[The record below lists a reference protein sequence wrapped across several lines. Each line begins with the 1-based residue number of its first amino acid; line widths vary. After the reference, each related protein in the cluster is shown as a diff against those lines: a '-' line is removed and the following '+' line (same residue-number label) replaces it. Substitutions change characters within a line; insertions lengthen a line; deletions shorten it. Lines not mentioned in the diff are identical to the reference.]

1 MAASLTLSWHERVS
15 LAANDGEIVVEGPRS
30 RLTLRRMNASLIE
43 AMRQL
48 APPGADADLLREA
61 VATSGGAESL
71 ARWLYCLDELD
82 RRSLVQK
89 TLVSGRDRL
98 ATVIPVG
105 RPLDRHDRKSPS
117 IDATTSLRLSRFA
130 YLRREG
136 EQMVLESPLA
146 HSRAVLNDPRAVAVV
161 ASLAA
166 PSSLARLEASR
177 LLPTDAARR
186 LVELLFEARM
196 VDAANDQG
204 DAARETAACETAAYE
219 VWEFHDLLFHSRSR
233 RGRSDAPFGGTF
245 RFADR
250 PPPAAL
256 KSVAGPSIA
265 LERPDL
271 ERIQRDDP
279 PLACVQE
286 RRRSIREY
294 GPRPITVRQLGE
306 FLFRVARVREQR
318 QVEVATAAGEIVLE
332 LATRPYPTG
341 GALYELEFYVAVRNC
356 DWLESGFY
364 YYEPLGHRL
373 IPVNGDRRSQ
383 ESLVDEAAASAGI
396 DSAAVHV
403 LIILATRFQR
413 LAWKYESIAYALTL
427 KHVGVVYQTMYLV
440 ATAMGLAPCALGC
453 GDADVFARASNNDYG
468 VETSVG
474 EFLLGSRAS

>member
-1 MAASLTLSWHERVS
+1 MAASLTLAWHERVS

-30 RLTLRRMNASLIE
+30 RLTLRRMNANLID

-61 VATSGGAESL
+61 VASSGGAESL

-89 TLVSGRDRL
+89 TLVSGGERL
-98 ATVIPVG
+98 ATVIPLA
-105 RPLDRHDRKSPS
+105 RPLDRPDSKRPP
-117 IDATTSLRLSRFA
+117 IAAATSLCLSRFA
-130 YLRREG
+130 YLRRDG

-146 HSRAVLNDPRAVAVV
+146 HARVVMHDARPVAVV

-166 PSSLARLEASR
+166 PSSLANLEESR
-177 LLPTDAARR
+177 LLPADAMRR
-186 LVELLFEARM
+186 LVALLIEARM
-196 VDAANDQG
+196 VESANDQ
-204 DAARETAACETAAYE
+204 DEAACETAAYE

-256 KSVAGPSIA
+256 KSVTGPSIA

-271 ERIQRDDP
+271 ERIERDDP
-279 PLACVQE
+279 SLTSVIE

-294 GPRPITVRQLGE
+294 GPQPITVQQLSE
-306 FLFRVARVREQR
+306 FLFRVARVKEQP
-318 QVEVATAAGEIVLE
+318 QVEIASAAGEIVLD

-341 GALYELEFYVAVRNC
+341 GALYELEFYLAVRKC
-356 DWLESGFY
+356 DGLERGFY

-373 IPVNGDRRSQ
+373 IHVNGDRRSQ

-396 DSAAVHV
+396 DPATVQV
-403 LIILATRFQR
+403 LIVLATRFER

-453 GDADVFARASNNDYG
+453 GNADVFARASNNEYG
-468 VETSVG
+468 IETSVG

>member
-1 MAASLTLSWHERVS
+1 MAASLTLAWHERVS

-30 RLTLRRMNASLIE
+30 RLTLRRMNANLIE

-48 APPGADADLLREA
+48 APPGTDADLLREA

-89 TLVSGRDRL
+89 TLVSGGDRL
-98 ATVIPVG
+98 ATVIPLAKS
-105 RPLDRHDRKSPS
+105 LDRHDRKSPP
-117 IDATTSLRLSRFA
+117 IDAATSLRLSRFA

-146 HSRAVLNDPRAVAVV
+146 HSRVVMHDARAVAVI

-166 PSSLARLEASR
+166 PSSPASLEESR
-177 LLPTDAARR
+177 LFPADAVTR
-186 LVELLFEARM
+186 LLELLIEARM
-196 VDAANDQG
+196 VEAANDQG
-204 DAARETAACETAAYE
+204 DAAYA

-250 PPPAAL
+250 PPPPAL
-256 KSVAGPSIA
+256 KSVAGPSVG

-271 ERIQRDDP
+271 ERIERDDP
-279 PLACVQE
+279 PLAWAQE

-294 GPRPITVRQLGE
+294 GPQPITVQQLGE
-306 FLFRVARVREQR
+306 FLFRVGRVKEQP
-318 QVEVATAAGEIVLE
+318 QLEVASAAGEIALD
-332 LATRPYPTG
+332 LATRPYPAG
-341 GALYELEFYVAVRNC
+341 GGLYELEFYVAVRNC
-356 DWLESGFY
+356 DGLEGGFY

-373 IPVNGDRRSQ
+373 IQVNGDRRSQ

-396 DSAAVHV
+396 DPATVQV
-403 LIILATRFQR
+403 LVILATRFER

-427 KHVGVVYQTMYLV
+427 KHVGVVYQTMYLA

-453 GDADVFARASNNDYG
+453 GDADVFARASANDYG